1 MSEHLTSQQISEWM
15 AGQGQAGWDQ
25 HLSACAK
32 CAAEVEQLR
41 QSLVFFRASV
51 REVAQA
57 ASEVQTVF
65 RAPDRGRRWFTGVV
79 AASALL
85 AILAWLPI
93 YKARENRQRA
103 AETARQDAELLQEVD
118 AELSA
123 QVAAPMKPL
132 EKMVSWGQGG
142 QAQVEKR
149 KF

>member
-15 AGQGQAGWDQ
+15 AGQGEAGWDL

-41 QSLVFFRASV
+41 QSLGFFRASV
-51 REVAQA
+51 REVAQE

-65 RAPDRGRRWFTGVV
+65 RTPNRGRRWLTGIV

-93 YKARENRQRA
+93 YKARDDRQKA
-103 AETARQDAELLQEVD
+103 AETARQDAELLQQVD

-123 QVAAPMKPL
+123 EVAPPMKPL
-132 EKMVSWGQGG
+132 EQMVSWGRGDRSQL
-142 QAQVEKR
+142 EKR